1 MKGYTLMLSRRTLL
15 YSLPIAAASARNLF
29 AAPPAP
35 GILYVGTGTGKD
47 SNSKG
52 IYVAP
57 WNSTTGEI
65 GDLTLSAELASP
77 TFLAINPKAAY
88 LYAISESK
96 AATVTAFGIPSGA
109 GKLTYIN
116 DSSAV
121 GRGSAHVS
129 VNHDGRSVFVANY
142 GGGSI
147 ASFLVEKNGGLS
159 PAVSHFQYTPVD
171 DTPEHKAP
179 HAHCVTPSPDGR
191 WLIVNDLGS
200 DRILVYHL
208 NPATAELTPNDPPF
222 WAARNKSGPRHFVF
236 HPNGR
241 WAYNVNELD
250 STVDLL
256 YWDAKRG
263 TLTPHGNFISTLPAD
278 FPKDTAFCSE
288 ILVSPDGRF
297 VYVGNRRNETIAVL
311 NVNPKD
317 GTVVLAQLVP
327 HGGKSARH
335 VTLDPSGR
343 WLLVANQDSNG
354 IVVMRRDAA
363 TGKLSE
369 PVHTYAID
377 SPQCLVFPA

>member
-1 MKGYTLMLSRRTLL
+1 MLSRRTLL
-15 YSLPIAAASARNLF
+15 YSLPIAAASARTLF
-29 AAPPAP
+29 AAAPAS
-35 GILYVGTGTGKD
+35 GTIYVGTGTGKG

-52 IYVAP
+52 IYFAS
-57 WNSTTGEI
+57 WDSATGEI
-65 GDLTLSAELASP
+65 GKLELAAELASP
-77 TFLAINPKAAY
+77 TFLAINPKAPH

-96 AATVTAFGIPSGA
+96 AATVTAFDIPAGG
-109 GKLTYIN
+109 GKLTSI
-116 DSSAV
+116 DDRSAM
-121 GRGSAHVS
+121 GGGPAHVS

-147 ASFLVEKNGGLS
+147 TSFRVEKNGGLS
-159 PAVSHFQYTPVD
+159 PAVSHFQYTAVD
-171 DTPEHKAP
+171 STPEHAAP

-200 DRILVYHL
+200 DRILVYRL
-208 NPATAELTPNDPPF
+208 NPATGELTPNDPPF
-222 WAARNKSGPRHFVF
+222 WQARNKSGPRHFAF

-263 TLTPHGNFISTLPAD
+263 SLTPHSNFISTLPAD

-297 VYVGNRRNETIAVL
+297 VYVGNRRNETVAVL
-311 NVNPKD
+311 DVDPKD
-317 GTVVLAQLVP
+317 GTVTLAQLAP

-335 VTLDPSGR
+335 VTLDPTGR

-354 IVVMRRDAA
+354 IVVMRRDVK
-363 TGKLSE
+363 TGKLSD